1 MGDFLRCPNL
11 KQLQIRNHLIPYDH
25 TVMDEDT
32 CDQMWKKKKINDLPN
47 SLEKLTIDQ
56 NKKCDK
62 LMCKCSSL
70 LPQSCSSSTSYSV
83 KKCTHFKH
91 AHTNPLVNLNK
102 KYKKD
107 LSCTSSSVIS
117 TTAQGHMNKKRSLL
131 HSPKLKLRK
140 TEPTLPVTGVDC
152 ASIGGGKKIFGTN
165 SQMYPNLESFSS
177 SSRSDNGLDVDARY
191 QENCFK
197 EARLSQPIL
206 CVAPEQPPLL
216 PDTIL
221 HNISSIS
228 LQEPSCSFPS
238 EPSVSSSPCDKLP
251 ATTNSQSCS
260 IQARACYDDTSM
272 SELASYFDVYCH
284 IPKKMSHMA
293 EMMYT

>member
-1 MGDFLRCPNL
+1 
-11 KQLQIRNHLIPYDH
+11 
-25 TVMDEDT
+25 MDEEDS
-32 CDQMWKKKKINDLPN
+32 QAWKKKKMSDLPN

-56 NKKCDK
+56 SSKKCD
-62 LMCKCSSL
+62 LLCKCSQAS
-70 LPQSCSSSTSYSV
+70 PANTSMSYSV

-91 AHTNPLVNLNK
+91 AHTNPLMSLNK

-107 LSCTSSSVIS
+107 LSCASTSGN
-117 TTAQGHMNKKRSLL
+117 TAHGHLNKKRALL
-131 HSPKLKLRK
+131 HSPKLKLK
-140 TEPTLPVTGVDC
+140 KSEPCVVPTMSLPTVNNLPE
-152 ASIGGGKKIFGTN
+152 KIFGTN
-165 SQMYPNLESFSS
+165 SQVYSSLESFSS
-177 SSRSDNGLDVDARY
+177 SQRSDCDRADVDARY
-191 QENCFK
+191 QESCFK
-197 EARLSQPIL
+197 EPRLSLPINL
-206 CVAPEQPPLL
+206 CEQPPEW

-228 LQEPSCSFPS
+228 LQEPSSFSPDSSFSLNSTFSAAPTSPASTFDPTLSGQSAGTPCLPS
-238 EPSVSSSPCDKLP
+238 SDKTTP
-251 ATTNSQSCS
+251 AAAPNTSCS

>member
-1 MGDFLRCPNL
+1 MVIHLPWGGHRFCCFFIVLLQNQIIIHQKMKIPISLFVSDF
-11 KQLQIRNHLIPYDH
+11 
-25 TVMDEDT
+25 
-32 CDQMWKKKKINDLPN
+32 
-47 SLEKLTIDQ
+47 
-56 NKKCDK
+56 
-62 LMCKCSSL
+62 
-70 LPQSCSSSTSYSV
+70 
-83 KKCTHFKH
+83 
-91 AHTNPLVNLNK
+91 
-102 KYKKD
+102 
-107 LSCTSSSVIS
+107 
-117 TTAQGHMNKKRSLL
+117 
-131 HSPKLKLRK
+131 
-140 TEPTLPVTGVDC
+140 
-152 ASIGGGKKIFGTN
+152 
-165 SQMYPNLESFSS
+165 
-177 SSRSDNGLDVDARY
+177 RY